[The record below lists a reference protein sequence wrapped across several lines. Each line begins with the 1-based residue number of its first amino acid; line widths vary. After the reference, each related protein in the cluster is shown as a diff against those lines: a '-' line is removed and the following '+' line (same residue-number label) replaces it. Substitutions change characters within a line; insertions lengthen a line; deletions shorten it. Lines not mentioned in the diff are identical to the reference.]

1 MSFINFLL
9 ILVNTLTLVS
19 GQFLWKFGLESNK
32 NPFQSFY
39 SLISLFLSPYVLS
52 GLFLYGLATILWL
65 FILTRVPLSVAYPI
79 QSLAY
84 ILAIVGAYFVF
95 GESITLYKVLGCIFI
110 MIGVS
115 FIGLTSSQ

>member
-1 MSFINFLL
+1 MSLIKFLL